1 MENIKPQENIL
12 LVVLLVVLLVLYE
25 TSVFSRRITEVWY
38 GPCAKQIPETS
49 HFYIEKTAIYMCWIK
64 WKNIETGRI

>member
-25 TSVFSRRITEVWY
+25 TSVFSRRITEV
-38 GPCAKQIPETS
+38 
-49 HFYIEKTAIYMCWIK
+49 
-64 WKNIETGRI
+64 